1 MKKNTLFALLF
12 GTLLVLLAIWYAGSG
27 SSSNNSPPSPASVS
41 IIDGVQIIE
50 VLARGG
56 YTPRSIEAKAGMP
69 TVLKVATK
77 NTFDC
82 SAALVIPQMDYR
94 KMLSPSGM
102 EEIRIPAEKAQGTLK
117 GLCSMGM
124 YGFEINFR

>member
-1 MKKNTLFALLF
+1 MKRNTLLALLL
-12 GTLLVLLAIWYAGSG
+12 GTFLVLFAIWYAGSG
-27 SSSNNSPPSPASVS
+27 SSANDLPPSPASVS
-41 IIDGVQIIE
+41 IVDGVQIIE

-56 YTPRSIEAKAGMP
+56 YTPRSIEAKTGIP
-69 TVLKVATK
+69 TVLKVRTK

-82 SAALVIPQMDYR
+82 SAALIIPQMSYR
-94 KMLSPSGM
+94 KMLSPSGT

-124 YGFEINFR
+124 YGFEISFR

>member
-1 MKKNTLFALLF
+1 MKRNTLLALLF

-41 IIDGVQIIE
+41 IVDGVQIIE